1 MLCGLIDRTF
11 TLVSSPFD
19 SSSMTCHRSLLSAL
33 LVFHLGFVD
42 STDSFVINKTS
53 PAYFSH
59 TLAYFAWFGRCRLGN
74 HLTGNQETIR
84 WIQAFRLNETRQPKL
99 TQAPHWFLWT
109 GQTTQDNRLYTLR
122 GTQFGHVISLVPSQ
136 FSTFHSTAVHHPT
149 LSIFLYSILF
159 WYNCM
164 TKICPSTAPQVN
176 KNRCGARVSLEV
188 GSVVSLLAV
197 RPGQERYYLP
207 SLLSPSFGRQR

>member
-1 MLCGLIDRTF
+1 MLCWLVDRTF

-74 HLTGNQETIR
+74 HLTGNQKTIR
-84 WIQAFRLNETRQPKL
+84 WIQAFRLNEKRQPKL

-109 GQTTQDNRLYTLR
+109 GQTTQDDRLYTLSLVTWFHLCR
-122 GTQFGHVISLVPSQ
+122 VSSSLSIAQLFITLRFLYFCTQF
-136 FSTFHSTAVHHPT
+136 
-149 LSIFLYSILF
+149 YSDIIAWPKYVL
-159 WYNCM
+159 
-164 TKICPSTAPQVN
+164 PQLH
-176 KNRCGARVSLEV
+176 K
-188 GSVVSLLAV
+188 
-197 RPGQERYYLP
+197 
-207 SLLSPSFGRQR
+207 